1 MTASVDQVARL
12 LGRPI
17 SDPDEQHQVEAWIDY
32 ADRLAHRLRPT
43 IDQAISDG
51 TLKQDDVDMAEA
63 MAVARFARNPA
74 GNTSETW
81 RVDDTTHTVGT
92 TNSKDGIYF
101 TDEELDMLTPDSDVA
116 GNAFTITPSPMA
128 DPYRQMGWNGS

>member
-1 MTASVDQVARL
+1 MTASVDDVARL

-32 ADRLAHRLRPT
+32 ADRLAHRLRPD
-43 IDQAISDG
+43 IDKAISDG
-51 TLKQDDVDMAEA
+51 MLDQQDVDMAEA

-92 TNSKDGIYF
+92 TNSHDGIYY
-101 TDEELDMLTPDSDVA
+101 TDEELDMLTPDSETTQ
-116 GNAFTITPSPMA
+116 GAFTISPYA
-128 DPYRQMGWNGS
+128 GLEDA